1 MSENLSS
8 TGIVSLVPVIF
19 PLELD
24 RLRNRFMAVTYIPA
38 WTTGVTRRKRKIT
51 FRKKTQQRLFCRLR
65 NCWPSEKFRARKWSV
80 NEVTL
85 FKLMFC
91 SMCVR
96 VCLKTWGPF
105 DINPFAS
112 SIRTCFNL
120 WNSAVICLFGY
131 LKHIKRAAFHGSFAK
146 RTPRP
151 SWGEY
156 FPRSLLVGHFSFYT
170 LTHDF

>member
-120 WNSAVICLFGY
+120 WNSAVIAFSDIWSILKEQLFTGRSRNGHPD
-131 LKHIKRAAFHGSFAK
+131 LHEGSTFPAAS
-146 RTPRP
+146 
-151 SWGEY
+151 
-156 FPRSLLVGHFSFYT
+156 
-170 LTHDF
+170 